1 MPLRHPAP
9 DLTLNSQF
17 RCKATGYHNLDEMS
31 ASDAAQCHALR
42 KSLLNL
48 PQELH
53 DRIYD
58 LTFTTAPKIRIY
70 KPGHGDLV
78 RQVLA
83 ELHEKSPSNIVVF
96 DERLPHLLHVSRAS
110 RELFAKSYFGGDG
123 AVFVFYAPVK
133 IWRVPIEK
141 CHWELIKDA
150 RVAFTNSHYLVNWE
164 SRQFKNE
171 RAFNYPGKDVVD
183 RIPIQWH
190 HHIERLIKRRMEA
203 AGLEQLRPSD

>member
-1 MPLRHPAP
+1 
-9 DLTLNSQF
+9 
-17 RCKATGYHNLDEMS
+17 MS
-31 ASDAAQCHALR
+31 ASDAAPSHALR
-42 KSLLNL
+42 KGLLNL
-48 PQELH
+48 PQELY

-58 LTFTTAPKIRIY
+58 LTFTAATKIRIY
-70 KPGHGDLV
+70 RPGHGDLV

-83 ELHEKSPSNIVVF
+83 ELYEKSPSDIVVF
-96 DERLPHLLHVSRAS
+96 DERLPHLFHVSRAS

-171 RAFNYPGKDVVD
+171 KAFNYPGRVVAD

-190 HHIERLIKRRMEA
+190 HHIEKLIKGRMEA
-203 AGLEQLRPSD
+203 AGLVTSNWVCGRTIS